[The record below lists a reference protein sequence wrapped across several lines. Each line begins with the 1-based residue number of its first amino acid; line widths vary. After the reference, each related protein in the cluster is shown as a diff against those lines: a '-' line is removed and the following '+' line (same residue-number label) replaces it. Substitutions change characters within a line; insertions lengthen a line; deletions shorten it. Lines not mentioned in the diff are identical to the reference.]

1 MTADNENTDSQTSR
15 PRAPRPWYVKAL
27 LWAAGLVSAAGA
39 ALALLLTFAFA
50 VVYSNLPPID
60 ALTDY
65 RPKIPL
71 RVWTTEGLLIGE
83 FGEERRDFIAVAD
96 MPDLMKKAILAAED
110 DRFYEH
116 HGVDYAG
123 IARAAASNFVSGRRG
138 QGGSTITM
146 QLARTFFLSSERSY
160 VRKFYEIAL
169 AYKIE
174 SSLSKDRIF
183 EVYANQIFLGQ
194 RAYGFA
200 AASQVYFGKKL
211 KDLTVA
217 EMATLAGLPVAP
229 SAYNPFVNP
238 KRAKNR
244 QQYVLA
250 RMLDLGYIDRPTY
263 DAALAQEL
271 KPRTS
276 NVAASETPRTRIHAE
291 FAAELARQ
299 LVYEV
304 FRDETYTR
312 GLNVTT
318 TIRQADQEVAYAAL
332 RRQVLEYDR
341 KYGYRGPEA
350 FIDLTGEPA
359 TRDQQIED
367 AIVEALESPN
377 LIPAVVLEASPNLVR
392 VATQG
397 GQTVDIKADG
407 LKFVAPSLSPKA
419 QPGRKIVPGA
429 VVRISRNEKSG
440 WEIGQLPQ
448 VEAAFV
454 AASSRDGAIRAL
466 VGGFDFNLNKFNHVT
481 QAWRQPGSSFKPFIY
496 SAALEKGFTPSTLVN
511 DAPISIDPR
520 LTGGQVWEPKN
531 YDGKFEGPMRL
542 RQGLAKSKNLV
553 SIRVLQAIGP
563 RYAQDWATH
572 FGFEA
577 DKHPAYL
584 TMALGAGSVTP
595 WLMLNGYSVF
605 ANGGYGLNLHIISK
619 VTDANGKTLM
629 EARPVIAGESA
640 PRVLDERNAFVMD
653 SLLKEVARTGTAA
666 RASAQLKRSDIGGKT
681 GTTNDSHDAWF
692 AGYGGDLVAIA
703 WLGFDQPRPLGERE
717 TGGGLA
723 LPIWIEL
730 HGQGAQRGARGTPRG
745 TGRHRSTGGRVLL
758 RRTSTRTR
766 GGERGSRGRP
776 ATGRAD
782 EARNRSRTD
791 LLARGPGSQHDRRAA
806 QCRQD
811 ARQRR
816 KEFTA
821 VARVAPGIAI
831 PSVMVRSA
839 ASRNPHLLHGS
850 LAVDDDPGA
859 IGQLERQ
866 DVAGAGNFDVAIQR
880 IDSALETAQHGFGAL
895 EKLSFGHARVNSTM
909 STAMPRILVF
919 TALAAARRL
928 RTEGSAHL
936 AAPAADEPVES
947 ADRAPCGA
955 ARHPPRSRTCPPR
968 TRAND
973 AGAAYGRRLRLPE
986 RRTAVR
992 GRRPR
997 RARSPLRY
1005 AALRLLARGDH
1016 EGLPGLR
1023 KRTHRPLGAGL
1034 LRDEGELQPRRAQCA
1049 GAARRRIRHRLRRRT
1064 RTRAGGRW
1072 NRVES
1077 RVLGCRQERARD
1089 RAGAGRGHPVLQRR
1103 VRRRTGTHRRRGTAH
1118 GYARPDF
1125 GPCESG
1131 RRRPHPSL
1139 HFHRTQG
1146 KQVRRRLRRDAGA
1159 CTGTPRAVPALE
1171 VVGIDCHIGSQITEI
1186 DPYLDAAER
1195 IFDLVAALEHAGI
1208 ALKHIDFGGGLGIRY
1223 QSEEPPPS
1231 ADLVRA
1237 LLARLDARGL
1247 GGKSVMFEPG
1257 RSIVGNAGVL
1267 VTRVEYLK
1275 HGEAKH
1281 FAIVDAAM
1289 NDLLRPTLYDA
1300 WMGVVPV
1307 RPSRAAPQTYDIVGP
1322 VCESGDW
1329 LARDRVLALASGDLL
1344 AVTSAGAYGMAMGS
1358 NYNSRPRAAEVM
1370 VDGDRAF
1377 CVRQRE
1383 RLEDLYAGESTLP

>member
-1 MTADNENTDSQTSR
+1 VTPDNEKTDSQTAR
-15 PRAPRPWYVKAL
+15 PRAPRPWYARAL
-27 LWAAGLVSAAGA
+27 LWAAGLVAAAGTA
-39 ALALLLTFAFA
+39 FALLFLFAFA
-50 VVYSNLPPID
+50 IVYSNLPPID

-71 RVWTTEGLLIGE
+71 RVWTAEGLLIGE

-123 IARAAASNFVSGRRG
+123 IARAAVSNFVSGRRG

-244 QQYVLA
+244 QQYVLT

-271 KPRTS
+271 KPRAS
-276 NVAASETPRTRIHAE
+276 SVAASETPRSRIHAE

-304 FRDETYTR
+304 FREETYTR

-318 TIRQADQEVAYAAL
+318 TIRQADQEIAFSAL
-332 RRQVLEYDR
+332 RRQILEYDR

-350 FIDLTGEPA
+350 FIDLTTEPA
-359 TRDQQIED
+359 TRDQRIED
-367 AIVEALESPN
+367 AIVEAIESPN
-377 LIPAVVLEASPNLVR
+377 LLPAVVLEASPTLVR

-397 GQTVDIKADG
+397 GQTVEIKAEG

-429 VVRISRNEKSG
+429 VVRIARNEKTG
-440 WEIGQLPQ
+440 WEITQLPQ

-511 DAPISIDPR
+511 DAPLSIDPQ

-563 RYAQDWATH
+563 RYAQDWATR

-577 DKHPAYL
+577 DKHPAFL

-595 WLMLNGYSVF
+595 WLMLGGYSIF
-605 ANGGYGLNLHIISK
+605 ANGGYGLNLHLISK

-629 EARPVIAGESA
+629 EAKPVIAGESA

-666 RASAQLKRSDIGGKT
+666 RASAQLKRTDIGGKT

-692 AGYGGDLVAIA
+692 AGYGGDLVAVA

-723 LPIWIEL
+723 LPIWINYMAKALSGVPEARREAPAGIVQL
-730 HGQGAQRGARGTPRG
+730 AGEYYYVEHQPGQG
-745 TGRHRSTGGRVLL
+745 
-758 RRTSTRTR
+758 
-766 GGERGSRGRP
+766 
-776 ATGRAD
+776 
-782 EARNRSRTD
+782 
-791 LLARGPGSQHDRRAA
+791 
-806 QCRQD
+806 
-811 ARQRR
+811 
-816 KEFTA
+816 
-821 VARVAPGIAI
+821 VA
-831 PSVMVRSA
+831 SV
-839 ASRNPHLLHGS
+839 G
-850 LAVDDDPGA
+850 
-859 IGQLERQ
+859 
-866 DVAGAGNFDVAIQR
+866 
-880 IDSALETAQHGFGAL
+880 
-895 EKLSFGHARVNSTM
+895 
-909 STAMPRILVF
+909 
-919 TALAAARRL
+919 
-928 RTEGSAHL
+928 
-936 AAPAADEPVES
+936 
-947 ADRAPCGA
+947 
-955 ARHPPRSRTCPPR
+955 
-968 TRAND
+968 
-973 AGAAYGRRLRLPE
+973 
-986 RRTAVR
+986 
-992 GRRPR
+992 
-997 RARSPLRY
+997 
-1005 AALRLLARGDH
+1005 
-1016 EGLPGLR
+1016 
-1023 KRTHRPLGAGL
+1023 
-1034 LRDEGELQPRRAQCA
+1034 
-1049 GAARRRIRHRLRRRT
+1049 
-1064 RTRAGGRW
+1064 
-1072 NRVES
+1072 
-1077 RVLGCRQERARD
+1077 
-1089 RAGAGRGHPVLQRR
+1089 
-1103 VRRRTGTHRRRGTAH
+1103 
-1118 GYARPDF
+1118 
-1125 GPCESG
+1125 
-1131 RRRPHPSL
+1131 
-1139 HFHRTQG
+1139 
-1146 KQVRRRLRRDAGA
+1146 
-1159 CTGTPRAVPALE
+1159 
-1171 VVGIDCHIGSQITEI
+1171 
-1186 DPYLDAAER
+1186 
-1195 IFDLVAALEHAGI
+1195 
-1208 ALKHIDFGGGLGIRY
+1208 
-1223 QSEEPPPS
+1223 
-1231 ADLVRA
+1231 
-1237 LLARLDARGL
+1237 
-1247 GGKSVMFEPG
+1247 
-1257 RSIVGNAGVL
+1257 
-1267 VTRVEYLK
+1267 
-1275 HGEAKH
+1275 
-1281 FAIVDAAM
+1281 
-1289 NDLLRPTLYDA
+1289 
-1300 WMGVVPV
+1300 
-1307 RPSRAAPQTYDIVGP
+1307 
-1322 VCESGDW
+1322 
-1329 LARDRVLALASGDLL
+1329 
-1344 AVTSAGAYGMAMGS
+1344 
-1358 NYNSRPRAAEVM
+1358 
-1370 VDGDRAF
+1370 
-1377 CVRQRE
+1377 
-1383 RLEDLYAGESTLP
+1383 LEDVLPPEEQTKRETVREQIF